1 MIRVCYRYDFPV
13 VQAEKVIFGEDAI
26 AGFGDVF

>member
-1 MIRVCYRYDFPV
+1 MIRVCYRYDLPV